1 MDISLRHIA
10 DVEIEIMKPE
20 YGFETKLQ
28 NMSSC
33 MYQQSPQIGS
43 MDTSGQTTRN
53 KLFRFH
59 MAKENAAIGNCRRRL
74 DFNQSC
80 QTNIYGLKPGQQ
92 ITVARRNERERNRVK
107 LINMTFA
114 TLREHLPFEPE
125 TTKNKKMSKVDTL
138 KAAINYIKHLQD
150 LVDNHDAVNDVLNEA
165 CAIDAMQFD
174 LRTCPTSNSP
184 EKSPTG
190 ASLTSEASFDGLSA
204 EEEELLDFA
213 NWF

>member
-1 MDISLRHIA
+1 MELSSSHFT
-10 DVEIEIMKPE
+10 DVLNMKQE
-20 YGFETKLQ
+20 YHFQTELQ
-28 NMSSC
+28 NMPSC
-33 MYQQSPQIGS
+33 MYEHSPQMEVMAS
-43 MDTSGQTTRN
+43 SGQSTRA

-59 MAKENAAIGNCRRRL
+59 MAKENAAMGNCRRRL

-80 QTNIYGLKPGQQ
+80 QTNFYGLKPGQQ

-138 KAAINYIKHLQD
+138 KAAIDYIKYLQD
-150 LVDNHDAVNDVLNEA
+150 LVDNHDAVSAVLNET
-165 CAIDAMQFD
+165 CSIDAMQFD
-174 LRTCPTSNSP
+174 LRTCPTNSP
-184 EKSPTG
+184 ETSPVE
-190 ASLTSEASFDGLSA
+190 SCIMSEIAFDGLST

-213 NWF
+213 SWF